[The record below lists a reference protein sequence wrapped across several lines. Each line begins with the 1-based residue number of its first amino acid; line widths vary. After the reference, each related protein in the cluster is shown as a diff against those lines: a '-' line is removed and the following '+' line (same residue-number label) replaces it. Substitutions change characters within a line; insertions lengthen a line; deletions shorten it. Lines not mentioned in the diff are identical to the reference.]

1 MLNLLMSPI
10 ILISFTTQDIPYS
23 KQVEGDIFDV
33 PVYPIMHPET
43 TWLHDISSNS
53 TYHTSC
59 HDVELFYSQESS
71 LAHEYLGSVANGNKI
86 DHPTQLIS
94 MEITDGEDLPPPV
107 EECGCM
113 SERGLVEDSG
123 YEDQLP
129 IQETGHSDTQEMVTG
144 KNSS

>member
-1 MLNLLMSPI
+1 MYLACNLLTSLPT
-10 ILISFTTQDIPYS
+10 FTTQDLPCS
-23 KQVEGDIFDV
+23 KQVEEDIYDV
-33 PVYPIMHPET
+33 PVYPIMQPET

-53 TYHTSC
+53 TYHTSY
-59 HDVELFYSQESS
+59 HDNGLFYSQESS
-71 LAHEYLGSVANGNKI
+71 LAHEYLGSVANGNQTGY
-86 DHPTQLIS
+86 PNQFS

-113 SERGLVEDSG
+113 NERGLVEDSG